1 MAYDPLDYTEPNVCV
16 DEHIVTDAAG
26 MLVLQPWAVPRLVAD
41 VRAVS
46 GGDGKM
52 FPEQALPGRLMI
64 EQRLNWQNDA
74 PVDTMLLVRVTR
86 GHKSWV
92 VSNPNAVQFRDRWTY
107 TIDPDNLTPAVPVT
121 TGIYNSQVGS
131 ALDVGTNSV
140 AEPLPGKQWVWAEA
154 NCSDEWVGPVP
165 PGYWYNIWYRCY
177 AWTPPPFSDNA
188 NKNSPEH
195 SVRANWT
202 RIQLIAFPT
211 RGELL
216 TR

>member
-1 MAYDPLDYTEPNVCV
+1 MAYSPLDYTEPNVCV
-16 DEHIVTDAAG
+16 DENIITDSAG
-26 MLVLQPWAVPRLVAD
+26 MLVMQPWAVPRLVAD

-52 FPEQALPGRLMI
+52 FPEQALPGRLLI
-64 EQRLNWQNDA
+64 EQKLNWHNDS
-74 PVDTMLLVRVTR
+74 PLPSMLLIRVTR
-86 GHKSWV
+86 GYKAWV
-92 VSNPNAVQFRDRWTY
+92 VSNPNAIQFRDRWTY
-107 TIDPDNLTPAVPVT
+107 TIDPDDITPTIPVT

-154 NCSDEWVGPVP
+154 NCSDEWVGPVKP
-165 PGYWYNIWYRCY
+165 DYHFNLWYRSY
-177 AWTPPPFSDNA
+177 VWTPPPFSDNA

-195 SVRANWT
+195 SVKGNWT
-202 RIQLIAFPT
+202 RIQLIAFPS

-216 TR
+216 T